1 MPLISFGSIRFCDL
15 ICPEIAKLPDTIRMQ
30 PASESRHHLSERLA
44 MVCSGSLLRD
54 TLFAS
59 LFRND
64 SLMRY
69 KQKEMHFNRVQST
82 RQHFESKDWVKTIGR
97 RSREQF
103 HWNESIL
110 NFILHSLASHGLGRG
125 LDEMFL
131 KKTR

>member
-15 ICPEIAKLPDTIRMQ
+15 ICPEIAKLPDIIRMQ
-30 PASESRHHLSERLA
+30 PASESRHHLSERLS

-59 LFRND
+59 LFRNG

-82 RQHFESKDWVKTIGR
+82 GQHFESKDWVKTIGR
-97 RSREQF
+97 RARARF
-103 HWNESIL
+103 HPNESI
-110 NFILHSLASHGLGRG
+110 
-125 LDEMFL
+125 
-131 KKTR
+131 